1 MKKNKTTSKQPVT
14 TKKIQPLKVSLFD
27 RIENFCLK
35 NTTIILIG
43 SIALSLI
50 FSFLL
55 FDPDVSVGGDDS
67 GYIKAAHDFSKG
79 VSFPSWHGSFYS
91 ILLSLVISIFGV
103 KIVVLKIVSV
113 LFFTASLFFI
123 QKIFLKITNHT
134 ISTLVLIFTASS
146 YLLNN
151 YASTTY
157 SEPFFFFFQSLYIYL
172 FYNYFLKIQGEKE
185 TLKNNWKD
193 TLILGI
199 ITYLLIETRS
209 VSIAILGVTIVYLL
223 IEKKYLNTLLYFSF
237 TVCTSLVY
245 GLYKSIFW
253 KTTSIG
259 IGSQLN
265 DMLLK
270 NSYKPQL
277 GNEDFMG
284 ILQRVWD
291 NSELYFSK
299 HLMRMFGFKSFD
311 SLAISP
317 TLTIVIYLIFIAAI
331 IISIAKNKKLTFI
344 ILFLAG
350 MIGVSFISQEKLWDQ
365 ERLIMIY
372 FPFIVGILAYSIYS
386 IFGRNKKT
394 DSQIVPLI
402 IFGAVFILIFGQTI
416 SKIGKNNVKHRF
428 TSGKYE
434 SYSPDWRNYMLASKY
449 AAETLSDSAVVICRK
464 AEMSWIAG
472 EGKNIFSG
480 VYKLISN
487 EPDSVF
493 NEIKKRKATHVIL
506 GNLRVDPRK
515 KTDKTIS
522 TIRNSL
528 SYLNYKYPACLT
540 LVKEFGDDEKA
551 YLYSFDFSA
560 EMEREKYIKNVDN
573 ALEVNPRNG
582 NLAIIKTNYFTA
594 KKDYDSALKCLDL
607 AIRNNPKV
615 ATLYFNR
622 GMCYYTVNEHQKGIQ
637 DFNKVLE
644 IDSKKY
650 PEAWINVA
658 VGYYNLQD
666 YGNAIKYF
674 QEAKKNGFK
683 GDTEQL
689 ESAISRLPH

>member
-14 TKKIQPLKVSLFD
+14 TIKNPTTKLSFFEL
-27 RIENFCLK
+27 IENFCQK
-35 NTTIILIG
+35 NTNIILIG

-67 GYIKAAHDFSKG
+67 GYIKAAFDFSKD
-79 VSFPSWHGSFYS
+79 VAFPSWHGSFYS
-91 ILLSLVISIFGV
+91 ILLSLFISIFGI
-103 KIVVLKIVSV
+103 KIVALKIISV
-113 LFFTASLFFI
+113 LFFAASLFFI

-134 ISTLVLIFTASS
+134 ISTLVLTFTASS

-157 SEPFFFFFQSLYIYL
+157 SEPFFFFFQSVYIYL
-172 FYNYFLKIQGEKE
+172 FYNYITKKE
-185 TLKNNWKD
+185 RQNDSFKNSWKD
-193 TLILGI
+193 ALILGV

-209 VSIAILGVTIVYLL
+209 VSIAILGVTIIYLL
-223 IEKKYLNTLLYFSF
+223 IEKRYLSTLLYFGF
-237 TVCTSLVY
+237 TACTSLVY

-259 IGSQLN
+259 IGSQLK

-270 NSYKPQL
+270 NSYKPEL

-284 ILQRVWD
+284 IMQRVWD
-291 NSELYFSK
+291 NSQLYLSK

-311 SLAISP
+311 SLSISP
-317 TLTIVIYLIFIAAI
+317 SLTIIIYLVCIAAI
-331 IISIAKNKKLTFI
+331 IISIAKNKKTAFI
-344 ILFLAG
+344 GLFLAG
-350 MIGVSFISQEKLWDQ
+350 MIGVSFISQEKMWDQ

-386 IFGRNKKT
+386 VFNNNKKT
-394 DSQIVPLI
+394 DGQIVPLI
-402 IFGAVFILIFGQTI
+402 LFGVVFILVFGQTI

-428 TSGKYE
+428 TSGRYE

-449 AAETLSDSAVVICRK
+449 AAENLPDTAVVVCRK

-480 VYKLISN
+480 VYMLMGN
-487 EPDSVF
+487 EPDSVY
-493 NEIKKRKATHVIL
+493 NELQRRKATHVIM

-515 KTDKTIS
+515 KTSKTIS

-551 YLYSFDFSA
+551 YLFRFDFS
-560 EMEREKYIKNVDN
+560 EKMDREKYLKNIDN
-573 ALEVNPRNG
+573 ALIVNPKNG
-582 NLAIIKTNYFTA
+582 NVAIAKANYYSSI
-594 KKDYDSALKCLDL
+594 KDYNSALKYLDF
-607 AIRNNPKV
+607 AIANNDKET
-615 ATLYFNR
+615 ALYFHR
-622 GMCYYTVNEHQKGIQ
+622 GVCFYNIREYTKGIS
-637 DFNKVLE
+637 DF
-644 IDSKKY
+644 KKITEMDKTY
-650 PEAWINVA
+650 PDAWYNQA
-658 VGYYNLQD
+658 VGYYNLHD
-666 YGNAIKYF
+666 YENAIKHL
-674 QEAKKNGFK
+674 QEAKKLGFK
-683 GDTEQL
+683 GDTKQIET
-689 ESAISRLPH
+689 AISMLPH

>member
-14 TKKIQPLKVSLFD
+14 TKKNQTSKLSFYEL
-27 RIENFCLK
+27 IENFCLK
-35 NTTIILIG
+35 NTNIILIG

-67 GYIKAAHDFSKG
+67 GYIKAAYDFSKD
-79 VSFPSWHGSFYS
+79 VAFPSWHGSFYS
-91 ILLSLVISIFGV
+91 ILLSAFISIFGV

-113 LFFTASLFFI
+113 LFFAASLFFI

-172 FYNYFLKIQGEKE
+172 FYNYFFKIQGEKE
-185 TLKNNWKD
+185 TFKNSWKD

-199 ITYLLIETRS
+199 ITYLLVETRS
-209 VSIAILGVTIVYLL
+209 VSIAVFGVTIVYLL
-223 IEKKYLNTLLYFSF
+223 IEKKYLNTLLYFGF
-237 TVCTSLVY
+237 TACTSMVY

-270 NSYKPQL
+270 NPYKPQL

-284 ILQRVWD
+284 ILQRLWD
-291 NSELYFSK
+291 NSELYLSK

-311 SLAISP
+311 SLAVSP
-317 TLTIVIYLIFIAAI
+317 TLTIFIYLIFIAAI

-350 MIGVSFISQEKLWDQ
+350 MIGVSFISLGKLWDQ

-386 IFGRNKKT
+386 IFGKNKKT

-402 IFGAVFILIFGQTI
+402 IFGAVFILVFGQTI

-434 SYSPDWRNYMLASKY
+434 SYSADWRNYMLASKF
-449 AAETLSDSAVVICRK
+449 AAENLPDSAVVVCRK

-480 VYKLISN
+480 VYKLMGN

-493 NEIKKRKATHVIL
+493 NELKKRKATHVIM

-551 YLYSFDFSA
+551 YLFSFDFSA

-573 ALEVNPRNG
+573 ALEVNPRNA
-582 NLAIIKTNYFTA
+582 NLAIIKANYFTA
-594 KKDYDSALKCLDL
+594 KKDYDSALKCLDV
-607 AIRNNPKV
+607 AIRNNQNT
-615 ATLYFNR
+615 TLYFNR
-622 GMCYYTVNEHQKGIQ
+622 GVLHYTINEHQKGIE

-644 IDSKKY
+644 LDGKKY
-650 PEAWINVA
+650 PEAWVNIA
-658 VGYYNLQD
+658 VGYLNLQD
-666 YGNAIKYF
+666 YGNAIKYM
-674 QEAKKNGFK
+674 QEAKKNGFN
-683 GDTEQL
+683 GDTKQL
-689 ESAISRLPH
+689 EFAISRLPH

>member
-1 MKKNKTTSKQPVT
+1 VKKNKTTSKQPVT
-14 TKKIQPLKVSLFD
+14 TKKNQTSKLSFYEL
-27 RIENFCLK
+27 IENFCLK
-35 NTTIILIG
+35 NTNIILIG

-67 GYIKAAHDFSKG
+67 GYIKAAYDFSKD
-79 VSFPSWHGSFYS
+79 VAFPSWHGSFYS
-91 ILLSLVISIFGV
+91 ILLSVFISIFGV
-103 KIVVLKIVSV
+103 KIVALKIVSV
-113 LFFTASLFFI
+113 LFFAASLFFI

-134 ISTLVLIFTASS
+134 ISSLVLIFTATS

-185 TLKNNWKD
+185 TFKNSWKD

-209 VSIAILGVTIVYLL
+209 VSIAVFGVTIVYLL
-223 IEKKYLNTLLYFSF
+223 IEKKYLNTLLYFGF
-237 TVCTSLVY
+237 TACTSMVY

-259 IGSQLN
+259 IGRQLN

-270 NSYKPQL
+270 NPYKPQL

-284 ILQRVWD
+284 ILQRLWD
-291 NSELYFSK
+291 NSELYLSK

-311 SLAISP
+311 SLAVSP
-317 TLTIVIYLIFIAAI
+317 TLTIFIYLIFIAAI

-344 ILFLAG
+344 ILFLVG
-350 MIGVSFISQEKLWDQ
+350 MIGVSFISLGKLWDQ

-386 IFGRNKKT
+386 IFGKNKKT

-402 IFGAVFILIFGQTI
+402 IFGAVFILVFGQTI

-434 SYSPDWRNYMLASKY
+434 SYSPDWRNYMLASKF
-449 AAETLSDSAVVICRK
+449 AAENLPDSAVVVCRK

-480 VYKLISN
+480 VYKLMGN

-493 NEIKKRKATHVIL
+493 NELKKRKATHVIM

-551 YLYSFDFSA
+551 YLFSFDFSA

-573 ALEVNPRNG
+573 ALEVNPRNA
-582 NLAIIKTNYFTA
+582 NLAIIKANYFTA
-594 KKDYDSALKCLDL
+594 KKDYDSALKCLDV
-607 AIRNNPKV
+607 AIRNNQS

-622 GMCYYTVNEHQKGIQ
+622 GVLYYTINEHQKGIQ

-644 IDSKKY
+644 LDGKKY
-650 PEAWINVA
+650 PEAWVNIA
-658 VGYYNLQD
+658 VGYFNLQD
-666 YGNAIKYF
+666 YGNAIKYM
-674 QEAKKNGFK
+674 QEAKKNGFN
-683 GDTEQL
+683 GDTKQL
-689 ESAISRLPH
+689 EFAISRLPH